1 MNNIEERISHVEDNQ
16 NKNTQLIE
24 YLGKKSD
31 QNQKMYQEIK
41 IPPVTLHKNEV

>member
-1 MNNIEERISHVEDNQ
+1 MNNIEERISDVEDNQ

-31 QNQKMYQEIK
+31 QNQKIHQEIK
-41 IPPVTLHKNEV
+41 IPPVTLHKNEL